1 MPYETILYEPSDG
14 VARITLNRPEKLNAI
29 SWQMQ
34 EELQQVLW
42 QADRDA
48 SVHVVT
54 LRGAGRSFSAGYDI
68 SPPPGEGATHAASGH
83 TMERDVWFLEQ
94 ATRMRMTIWEMHKP
108 VIAGIH
114 GHCLA
119 GGTDVAF
126 LCDIVIAADDAKIG
140 YPPVRALGSPVNH
153 MWTYLV
159 GPQWAKRLLLTGDTI
174 SGAEAE
180 RIGLVLKA
188 VPSEQ
193 LDAELN
199 DLARRMALIDVD
211 LLAANKRIVNMALEL
226 MGAQTMQRMATE
238 RDAIARQAP
247 VVTEFYA
254 MAKEKGLQAALEW
267 RDDKFG
273 DGRGVKQKEGT

>member
-1 MPYETILYEPSDG
+1 MTYETILYELADG
-14 VARITLNRPEKLNAI
+14 IARITLNRPEKLNAI

-34 EELQQVLW
+34 QELQAALW
-42 QADRDA
+42 EADRDPA
-48 SVHVVT
+48 VHVAT
-54 LRGAGRSFSAGYDI
+54 LQGAGRSFSAGYDI
-68 SPPPGEGATHAASGH
+68 EPPRGDGMTHAAGHH
-83 TMERDVWFLEQ
+83 TMERDIWGLEQ
-94 ATRMRMTIWEMHKP
+94 ATQMRMTIWEMHKP
-108 VIAGIH
+108 VIAGVH

-126 LCDIVIAADDAKIG
+126 LCDVVIAAEDAKIG

-188 VPSEQ
+188 VPAER
-193 LDAELN
+193 LDDEVR
-199 DLARRMALIDVD
+199 DLAARMALIDVD
-211 LLAANKRIVNMALEL
+211 LLAAQKRTVNLALEL
-226 MGAQTMQRMATE
+226 MGARTMQRLATE

-247 VVTEFYA
+247 VVTQFYT
-254 MAKEKGLQAALEW
+254 MAKEKGLKAALEW
-267 RDDKFG
+267 RDAKFG
-273 DGRGVKQKEGT
+273 DGRAAARKE

>member
-14 VARITLNRPEKLNAI
+14 IARITLNRPEKLNAI

-34 EELQQVLW
+34 AELQQALW
-42 QADRDA
+42 QADRDP

-119 GGTDVAF
+119 GGTDIAF

-174 SGAEAE
+174 SGAEAD

-193 LDAELN
+193 LDAELD
-199 DLARRMALIDVD
+199 DLAGRMAMIDVD

-254 MAKEKGLQAALEW
+254 MAKEKGLKAALEW
-267 RDDKFG
+267 RDDRFG
-273 DGRGVKQKEGT
+273 DGRGAKSGTEA

>member
-1 MPYETILYEPSDG
+1 MPYETILYEPGDG
-14 VARITLNRPEKLNAI
+14 IARITLNRPEKLNAI

-34 EELQQVLW
+34 EELQQALW
-42 QADRDA
+42 QADRDPA
-48 SVHVVT
+48 VHVIT

-68 SPPPGEGATHAASGH
+68 SPPPGAGATHAASGH

-126 LCDIVIAADDAKIG
+126 LCDIVIAAEDAKIG

-193 LDAELN
+193 LDSELD
-199 DLARRMALIDVD
+199 DLAGRMALIDVD

-247 VVTEFYA
+247 VVHEFYA
-254 MAKEKGLQAALEW
+254 MAKEKGLKAALEW
-267 RDDKFG
+267 RDSRFG
-273 DGRGVKQKEGT
+273 DGRGAKTGKEA

>member
-1 MPYETILYEPSDG
+1 MPYETILYETGDG
-14 VARITLNRPEKLNAI
+14 IARITLNRPEKLNAI

-34 EELQQVLW
+34 DELQQALW
-42 QADRDA
+42 QADRDPA
-48 SVHVVT
+48 VHVIT

-68 SPPPGEGATHAASGH
+68 SPPPGAGATHAASGH

-94 ATRMRMTIWEMHKP
+94 ATRMRMTLWEMHKP

-174 SGAEAE
+174 SGAQAE

-193 LDAELN
+193 LDAELD
-199 DLARRMALIDVD
+199 DLAGRMALIDVD

-247 VVTEFYA
+247 VVHEFYA
-254 MAKEKGLQAALEW
+254 MAKEKGLKAALEW
-267 RDDKFG
+267 RDSRFG
-273 DGRGVKQKEGT
+273 DGRGAKAGKEA

>member
-1 MPYETILYEPSDG
+1 MPYETILYEPGDG
-14 VARITLNRPEKLNAI
+14 IARIRLNRPEKLNAI

-34 EELQQVLW
+34 EELQQALW
-42 QADRDA
+42 QADRDPA
-48 SVHVVT
+48 VHVVT

-94 ATRMRMTIWEMHKP
+94 ATRMRMTLWEMHKP

-119 GGTDVAF
+119 GGTDIAF

-193 LDAELN
+193 LDAEL
-199 DLARRMALIDVD
+199 DELAGRMALIDVD

-247 VVTEFYA
+247 VVHEFYA
-254 MAKEKGLQAALEW
+254 MAKEKGLKAALEW
-267 RDDKFG
+267 RDSRFG
-273 DGRGVKQKEGT
+273 DGRGAKTKEEA